1 MSDPVSPDPNGQ
13 PGPGSNSGASAA
25 FFGCC
30 PRCQARTLFD
40 GYARFAERCPSC
52 GLDFTRF
59 NVGDGPAAFLT
70 LVIGTLVTGLAIW
83 LELAVEPPFWVHVLL
98 WVPLTA
104 AAVLG
109 GLRASKAWLLQAEYR
124 RRAREAVLDDWSLG
138 DGPRKDQAE

>member
-1 MSDPVSPDPNGQ
+1 MTDPVTPQESKGQ
-13 PGPGSNSGASAA
+13 PGPEVPSGLVAA
-25 FFGCC
+25 LFGTC
-30 PRCQARTLFD
+30 PRCHSRTLFD
-40 GYARFAERCPSC
+40 GVARFADRCTVC

-70 LVIGTLVTGLAIW
+70 LAIGTLVTGLAIW
-83 LELAVEPPFWVHVLL
+83 LELSVQPPFWVHVIL

-124 RRAREAVLDDWSLG
+124 RSAGEAVNQDWTI
-138 DGPRKDQAE
+138 DQREGE